1 MNNPRDIQIQE
12 YDYALPDTRIAK
24 YPMQKRD
31 ESKLLIY
38 NKGEIHHDTFRNIA
52 RYLPSGSLMV
62 YNNTKVI
69 QALADRIDSVLAKG
83 DE

>member
-38 NKGEIHHDTFRNIA
+38 NKGEIHHVPEYRQILTQWQPHGI
-52 RYLPSGSLMV
+52 
-62 YNNTKVI
+62 
-69 QALADRIDSVLAKG
+69 
-83 DE
+83 